1 MHIKKNK
8 KSNDVIIFLLPNF
21 SGGGA
26 ERVAINLFLELYK
39 RGHHIEL
46 IVFNDDGP
54 LRTLIPKN
62 VPIHSLEVKSL
73 RKSIF
78 KLIRKIRSLSPKII
92 FIKQRKNSIFVKC

>member
-46 IVFNDDGP
+46 IVFNDDG
-54 LRTLIPKN
+54 LSLNGDALISFLN
-62 VPIHSLEVKSL
+62 GATHAIVALE
-73 RKSIF
+73 
-78 KLIRKIRSLSPKII
+78 KINDKVIYQIPVYCVSEVFRLAATD
-92 FIKQRKNSIFVKC
+92 